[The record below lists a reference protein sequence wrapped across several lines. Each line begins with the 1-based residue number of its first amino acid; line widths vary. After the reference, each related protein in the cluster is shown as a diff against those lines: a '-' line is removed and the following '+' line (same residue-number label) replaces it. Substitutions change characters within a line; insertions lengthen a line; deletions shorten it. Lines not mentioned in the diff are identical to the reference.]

1 MTAVTALQHQLH
13 TAFPHLSF
21 HARAIL
27 DALMLGGGCIGS
39 TTAVAQRLGFPSRFA
54 LARMLRHQGLP
65 GLRELGAWI
74 SLLRWLILAER
85 SEAPLF
91 IIATHSRR
99 CPAVCYRT
107 VKRLTGLTWV
117 QLRERGSAW
126 ALRRF
131 IARCR
136 SRPHAPS
143 RWEGLTLA
151 ASRHSTA
158 PGSHPPVRAAA
169 AIPSPPGVALPAP
182 TPRA

>member
-13 TAFPHLSF
+13 TAFPHLTF

-39 TTAVAQRLGFPSRFA
+39 TTVVAQRLGFPSRFA
-54 LARMLRHQGLP
+54 LARMLRRQGLP

-74 SLLRWLILAER
+74 SLLRWLIAAER

-91 IIATHSRR
+91 VIATRSRR

-117 QLRERGSAW
+117 QVRERGSAW

-131 IARCR
+131 IA
-136 SRPHAPS
+136 
-143 RWEGLTLA
+143 LTKANSPL
-151 ASRHSTA
+151 
-158 PGSHPPVRAAA
+158 
-169 AIPSPPGVALPAP
+169 PSPPGSPAAGTTRTALRRRTGP
-182 TPRA
+182 